1 MKELQQNLITHLKK
15 HLILTAIILMTLVL
29 LTPLATQ
36 AKTVSKEHKT
46 AATTIQLKK
55 KSKKNSKKKSKQ
67 NSKKK
72 SKHSRKNSTTIR
84 KKSKKKSKKRSKK
97 RSKQKSKKRSKHS
110 NTFQTHKTIRIQS
123 NIYQNELNKR
133 FKDKELRTIVKLVTN
148 GQIGYV
154 GKFKDVKRIKD
165 EINSK
170 SGTTFVVW
178 RQVKPG
184 QDENY
189 YKPFLQAKYKTVTD
203 DEITYN
209 ATYNNKFVHYK
220 TSDLIYCLRLY
231 DKEGNLAKQRMNYW
245 ALAKQAT
252 RKAKVKNSD
261 SDREAVRKI
270 AYWICKHTKYAYG
283 QYDNA
288 EAGTLFSKGRG
299 VCRDYSD
306 AFWAMC
312 KVSGIQC
319 EYYAG
324 TVTGGGRH
332 GWNRVKIEG
341 KWYWI
346 DVTWMD
352 CGKSINKNYYLKRK
366 LWKNHKITELGQKNA
381 LIANVHY
388 VELR

>member
-36 AKTVSKEHKT
+36 AKTVSKGHKT
-46 AATTIQLKK
+46 TAAATTTTQLKK
-55 KSKKNSKKKSKQ
+55 KSKKR
-67 NSKKK
+67 
-72 SKHSRKNSTTIR
+72 SKHSTTIR
-84 KKSKKKSKKRSKK
+84 KKSKKKSKNSRK
-97 RSKQKSKKRSKHS
+97 KSKKRSKNS

-133 FKDKELRTIVKLVTN
+133 FKDEKLRSIVKLVTN

-189 YKPFLQAKYKTVTD
+189 YKPFLQAKYKAVTD

-231 DKEGNLAKQRMNYW
+231 DKEGNLAKQRKSYW
-245 ALAKQAT
+245 ALAKHAT

-270 AYWICKHTKYAYG
+270 AYWICKHTKYASG

-288 EAGTLFSKGRG
+288 EAGTCLAKEEECVGTTLTL
-299 VCRDYSD
+299 
-306 AFWAMC
+306 
-312 KVSGIQC
+312 SGQC
-319 EYYAG
+319 A
-324 TVTGGGRH
+324 
-332 GWNRVKIEG
+332 K
-341 KWYWI
+341 
-346 DVTWMD
+346 
-352 CGKSINKNYYLKRK
+352 
-366 LWKNHKITELGQKNA
+366 
-381 LIANVHY
+381 
-388 VELR
+388 

>member
-1 MKELQQNLITHLKK
+1 MKEMQQNLVTHLKK
-15 HLILTAIILMTLVL
+15 YLIFAAIILMTLVL

-36 AKTVSKEHKT
+36 AKTVSKEHKIT
-46 AATTIQLKK
+46 AATTTTQLKK
-55 KSKKNSKKKSKQ
+55 KSKKNSKKKSK
-67 NSKKK
+67 
-72 SKHSRKNSTTIR
+72 HHTTIR

-97 RSKQKSKKRSKHS
+97 RSKKKSKKRSKHS

-189 YKPFLQAKYKTVTD
+189 YKPLLQAKYKAVTD

-209 ATYNNKFVHYK
+209 ATYNNKFVNYK

-231 DKEGNLAKQRMNYW
+231 DKEGNLAKQRKNYW

-252 RKAKVKNSD
+252 RKAKVKNND

-270 AYWICKHTKYAYG
+270 AYWICKHTKYASG

>member
-1 MKELQQNLITHLKK
+1 MKELQQNLVTRLKK
-15 HLILTAIILMTLVL
+15 YLIFAAIILMTLVL

-36 AKTVSKEHKT
+36 AKTVSKGHKTT
-46 AATTIQLKK
+46 AATTTTQLKK
-55 KSKKNSKKKSKQ
+55 KSRKR
-67 NSKKK
+67 
-72 SKHSRKNSTTIR
+72 SKHSTTIRKNFRKNSTTIR
-84 KKSKKKSKKRSKK
+84 KKFKKRSKNSRK
-97 RSKQKSKKRSKHS
+97 NSKKRSKHS

-209 ATYNNKFVHYK
+209 ATYNNKLVHYK
-220 TSDLIYCLRLY
+220 MSDLIYCLRLY
-231 DKEGNLAKQRMNYW
+231 DKEGNLAKQRVNYW

-270 AYWICKHTKYAYG
+270 AYWICKHTKYASG

-324 TVTGGGRH
+324 TVTGGGKH

>member
-36 AKTVSKEHKT
+36 AKTVSKEHKIT
-46 AATTIQLKK
+46 AATTTTQLKK
-55 KSKKNSKKKSKQ
+55 KSKKNSKKKSK
-67 NSKKK
+67 
-72 SKHSRKNSTTIR
+72 HHTTIR

-189 YKPFLQAKYKTVTD
+189 YKPFLQAKYKAVTD

-209 ATYNNKFVHYK
+209 ATYNNKFVNYK